1 VTNAHDISKD
11 ALLSKKPVQ
20 GFKCATCDN
29 ELVNMESMPAKYYNW
44 KKMPL
49 TGWEVVSLLY

>member
-49 TGWEVVSLLY
+49 TG